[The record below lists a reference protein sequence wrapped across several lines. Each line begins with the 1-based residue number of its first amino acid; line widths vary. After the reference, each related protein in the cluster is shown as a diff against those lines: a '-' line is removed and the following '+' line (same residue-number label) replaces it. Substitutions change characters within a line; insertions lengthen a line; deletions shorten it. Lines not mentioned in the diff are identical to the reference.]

1 MSINKLVDDTEDLL
15 NSIVITIGMYL
26 NAYGD
31 EAKSMAMT
39 DKIMHL
45 PEIQNSLNFFFK
57 DSNCKDVILVNNSD
71 KLFFGINV
79 IPAFNG
85 TDKDRI
91 LNILLE
97 PKSDR
102 ISEYMVE
109 IDSKILD
116 LVPSVRMITALLLRE
131 VNELISSTTAIDKT
145 KDAINQYITEKN
157 KPLRIS
163 KIVQYNE
170 LLAFAIKDCIHKT
183 SSIFYT
189 DLCNEIITN
198 EFIHMCGLDQEL
210 EDAINIIS
218 KSNISLIKE
227 SDKFIVMRW
236 ALDLY
241 DDIKYRRI
249 DAIETIDECIQFT
262 GSYYEKIA
270 LNNIKKQISAIDDS
284 LLLSEFGES
293 IKDIVSRIRYRGIA
307 NIEDDLYEYAIRI
320 KTANTEDEARL
331 LMREINNRIA
341 ILSDYMEHEEIPEN
355 ARDRWQKVYD
365 KYIILRDK
373 LAAKPIAKYKYMQLW
388 VEENPDT
395 LMT

>member
-1 MSINKLVDDTEDLL
+1 MMLANNLAGDIEDINYSVV
-15 NSIVITIGMYL
+15 STIGMYI
-26 NAYGD
+26 NNYS
-31 EAKSMAMT
+31 EIAKSLS
-39 DKIMHL
+39 DSILHL

-57 DSNCKDVILVNNSD
+57 DSECKDVILVNNTD

-85 TDKDRI
+85 TDKDKI

-97 PKSDR
+97 PKSER

-109 IDSKILD
+109 IDSKLLD
-116 LVPSVRMITALLLRE
+116 LLSVRMITALLVRE
-131 VNELISSTTAIDKT
+131 VDALISSTTAIDKT

-170 LLAFAIKDCIHKT
+170 LLAFAIKDCIHKV
-183 SSIFYT
+183 SSIFYM
-189 DLCNEIITN
+189 DLSKEIITN
-198 EFIHMCGLDQEL
+198 ELIHMCGLDEEL
-210 EDAINIIS
+210 EGAMDKIS
-218 KSNISLIKE
+218 KSNVSLIKE

-249 DAIETIDECIQFT
+249 DAMETIDQCIQFT
-262 GSYYEKIA
+262 SSHYEKLA
-270 LNNIKKQISAIDDS
+270 LNNIKKQISTIDDS
-284 LLLSEFGES
+284 LLLTEFGES
-293 IKDIVSRIRYRGIA
+293 IKSIVNKIRLRGVA
-307 NIEDDLYEYAIRI
+307 NIEEDLYEYAIRI

-341 ILSDYMEHEEIPEN
+341 ILSDYIEHEEMSEN
-355 ARDRWQKVYD
+355 EQDKWQKVYD
-365 KYIILRDK
+365 KYIVLRDK

-395 LMT
+395 LMR